1 MWAMRK
7 VEVIPVV
14 VGSNR
19 CRRPHYEELQEYYEE
34 RIKSNINNTT
44 QFFVPRISEA
54 VCVNLVFLSEMA
66 SENLA

>member
-1 MWAMRK
+1 M
-7 VEVIPVV
+7 
-14 VGSNR
+14 
-19 CRRPHYEELQEYYEE
+19 ELQEYYEE

-54 VCVNLVFLSEMA
+54 VCVNLVFSSEMA